1 MEGTGTTVIS
11 FMLKL
16 GVLNVSRFYL
26 KVQLDGIEKNE
37 IIIETAFRYDQ
48 KHRIFFLDFLKHLKG
63 LNLALEKWQIT
74 KYFL

>member
-37 IIIETAFRYDQ
+37 IIIETAFKYVQ
-48 KHRIFFLDFLKHLKG
+48 KHRIFFLDF
-63 LNLALEKWQIT
+63 
-74 KYFL
+74 